1 MRVLD
6 LQSDASHNRSV
17 LTLAGDADSLFR
29 GDPRAGRRLR
39 QPRST
44 FEPSAES
51 IPAWARWTWFPSFPS
66 KAPPSPTAS
75 SLARRVGEAIAKA
88 HNIPVFLY
96 EDAASAPHR
105 KGLED
110 IRRGQFEGLA
120 AKLKDP
126 LWQPDFG
133 PSEPHPSFGA
143 VVVGARMPLIA
154 FNVNLNT
161 DDVEVAKKIAKGI
174 RHSTGGYRFVKAM
187 GLIVDINGKKVAQ
200 VSMNMTDFTKTPLFR
215 VMETIRNEAARYGV
229 AIAGSEIVGL
239 VPAQAPRR
247 FRGALPS
254 AHGVLVEARCWRRG
268 CGRSS
273 GSTKQLHSD
282 RYQPSRGRREGG
294 PYPASGSESLAFF
307 GAMRPRAFIFL

>member
-1 MRVLD
+1 MLIECVPNFSEGARPDIVEAIVAKVRAESPARILD

-17 LTLAGDADSLFR
+17 LTLAGDPDSLFKAVLALVGACATVIDLRSHR
-29 GDPRAGRRLR
+29 GEHPRMGAVDVV
-39 QPRST
+39 P
-44 FEPSAES
+44 F
-51 IPAWARWTWFPSFPS
+51 IPLEGATIKDCVA
-66 KAPPSPTAS
+66 
-75 SLARRVGEAIAKA
+75 LAHRVGEAIAKA
-88 HNIPVFLY
+88 HHVPVFLY

-229 AIAGSEIVGL
+229 AITGSEIVGL
-239 VPAQAPRR
+239 VPVQALLDSAEHYLQLTGFSNAQ
-247 FRGALPS
+247 
-254 AHGVLVEARCWRRG
+254 VLETRL
-268 CGRSS
+268 RS
-273 GSTKQLHSD
+273 
-282 RYQPSRGRREGG
+282 E
-294 PYPASGSESLAFF
+294 
-307 GAMRPRAFIFL
+307 

>member
-1 MRVLD
+1 MLIECVPNFSEGARPDIVEAIVAKVRAESPARVLD
-6 LQSDASHNRSV
+6 LQSDPSHNRSV
-17 LTLAGDADSLFR
+17 LTLAGDPDSLFKAVLALVGACLPVIDLRTHR
-29 GDPRAGRRLR
+29 GEHPRMGAVDV
-39 QPRST
+39 
-44 FEPSAES
+44 
-51 IPAWARWTWFPSFPS
+51 IPFIPLEGATIKDCVA
-66 KAPPSPTAS
+66 
-75 SLARRVGEAIAKA
+75 LARRVGEAIAKD
-88 HNIPVFLY
+88 HGVPVFLY

-187 GLIVDINGKKVAQ
+187 GLIVDINGRKVAQ

-229 AIAGSEIVGL
+229 AITGSEIVGL
-239 VPAQAPRR
+239 VPAQALIDSAEHYLQLTGFSNAQVLETRL
-247 FRGALPS
+247 RG
-254 AHGVLVEARCWRRG
+254 E
-268 CGRSS
+268 
-273 GSTKQLHSD
+273 
-282 RYQPSRGRREGG
+282 
-294 PYPASGSESLAFF
+294 
-307 GAMRPRAFIFL
+307 

>member
-1 MRVLD
+1 MLIECVPNFSEGARPDIVEAIVAKVRAESPARVLD

-17 LTLAGDADSLFR
+17 LTLAGDPDSLFKAVLALVGACATVIDLRSHR
-29 GDPRAGRRLR
+29 GEHPRMGAVDVV
-39 QPRST
+39 P
-44 FEPSAES
+44 F
-51 IPAWARWTWFPSFPS
+51 IPLEGATIKDCVA
-66 KAPPSPTAS
+66 
-75 SLARRVGEAIAKA
+75 LAHRVGEAIAKA
-88 HNIPVFLY
+88 HNVPVFLY
-96 EDAASAPHR
+96 EDAAAAPHR

-161 DDVEVAKKIAKGI
+161 DDVEVAKKVAKGI

-229 AIAGSEIVGL
+229 AISGSEIVGL
-239 VPAQAPRR
+239 VPTQALIDSAEHYLQLTGFSNAQ
-247 FRGALPS
+247 
-254 AHGVLVEARCWRRG
+254 VLETRL
-268 CGRSS
+268 RS
-273 GSTKQLHSD
+273 
-282 RYQPSRGRREGG
+282 E
-294 PYPASGSESLAFF
+294 
-307 GAMRPRAFIFL
+307 

>member
-1 MRVLD
+1 MLIECVPNFSEGARPDIVEAIVAKVRAESPARVLD

-17 LTLAGDADSLFR
+17 LTLAGDPDSLFR
-29 GDPRAGRRLR
+29 AALALVGACLTVIDLRTHRGEHPRMGAVDV
-39 QPRST
+39 
-44 FEPSAES
+44 
-51 IPAWARWTWFPSFPS
+51 IPFIPLEGATIKDCVA
-66 KAPPSPTAS
+66 
-75 SLARRVGEAIAKA
+75 LARRVGEAIAKA
-88 HNIPVFLY
+88 HQVPVFLY

-126 LWQPDFG
+126 QWQPDFG

-187 GLIVDINGKKVAQ
+187 GLIVDINGRKVAQ

-215 VMETIRNEAARYGV
+215 VTETIRNEAARYGV
-229 AIAGSEIVGL
+229 SITGSEIVGL
-239 VPAQAPRR
+239 VPAQALIDSAEHYLQLTGFSTAQVLETRL
-247 FRGALPS
+247 RG
-254 AHGVLVEARCWRRG
+254 E
-268 CGRSS
+268 
-273 GSTKQLHSD
+273 
-282 RYQPSRGRREGG
+282 
-294 PYPASGSESLAFF
+294 
-307 GAMRPRAFIFL
+307 

>member
-1 MRVLD
+1 MLIECVPNFSEGARPDIVEAIVAKVRAESPARVLD

-17 LTLAGDADSLFR
+17 LTLAGDPDSLFKAVLALVGACLTVIDLRTHR
-29 GDPRAGRRLR
+29 GEHPRMGAVDV
-39 QPRST
+39 
-44 FEPSAES
+44 
-51 IPAWARWTWFPSFPS
+51 IPFIPLEGATIKDCVA
-66 KAPPSPTAS
+66 
-75 SLARRVGEAIAKA
+75 LAHRVGEAIAKA
-88 HNIPVFLY
+88 HNVPVFLY

-126 LWQPDFG
+126 QWQPDFG

-187 GLIVDINGKKVAQ
+187 GLIVDIDGRKVAQ

-229 AIAGSEIVGL
+229 AITGSEIVGL
-239 VPAQAPRR
+239 VPAQA
-247 FRGALPS
+247 LIDS
-254 AHGVLVEARCWRRG
+254 AEHYLQLTGFSNAQVLETRL
-268 CGRSS
+268 RS
-273 GSTKQLHSD
+273 
-282 RYQPSRGRREGG
+282 E
-294 PYPASGSESLAFF
+294 
-307 GAMRPRAFIFL
+307 

>member
-1 MRVLD
+1 MMIECVPNFSEGARPEVVEAIVAKVRAEGGVRVLD

-17 LTLAGDADSLFR
+17 LTLAGDAEPLLR
-29 GDPRAGRRLR
+29 GVLALVAACVTTIDLRTHRGEHPRMGAVDVV
-39 QPRST
+39 P
-44 FEPSAES
+44 F
-51 IPAWARWTWFPSFPS
+51 IPLEGVTLADCV
-66 KAPPSPTAS
+66 
-75 SLARRVGEAIAKA
+75 SLARRTGEAIAKA

-96 EDAASAPHR
+96 EDAASSPHR

-133 PSEPHPSFGA
+133 PSDPHPSFGA

-154 FNVNLNT
+154 FNVNLAT

-215 VMETIRNEAARYGV
+215 VVETIRNEAARYGV

-239 VPAQAPRR
+239 VPSQALVDAAEHYLQLTG
-247 FRGALPS
+247 FS
-254 AHGVLVEARCWRRG
+254 SSQVLETRLR
-268 CGRSS
+268 
-273 GSTKQLHSD
+273 T
-282 RYQPSRGRREGG
+282 E
-294 PYPASGSESLAFF
+294 
-307 GAMRPRAFIFL
+307 

>member
-1 MRVLD
+1 MLIECVPNFSEGARPDIVEAIVAKVRAESPARILD

-17 LTLAGDADSLFR
+17 LTLAGDPDSLFKAVLALVGACLTVIDLRTHR
-29 GDPRAGRRLR
+29 GEHPRMGAVDV
-39 QPRST
+39 
-44 FEPSAES
+44 
-51 IPAWARWTWFPSFPS
+51 IPFIPLEGATIKDCVA
-66 KAPPSPTAS
+66 
-75 SLARRVGEAIAKA
+75 LAHRVGEAIAKA
-88 HNIPVFLY
+88 HHVPVFLY

-126 LWQPDFG
+126 QWQPDFG

-187 GLIVDINGKKVAQ
+187 GLVVDINGRKVAQ

-229 AIAGSEIVGL
+229 AISGSEIVGL
-239 VPAQAPRR
+239 VPTQALIDSAEHYLQLTGFSNAQ
-247 FRGALPS
+247 
-254 AHGVLVEARCWRRG
+254 VLETRL
-268 CGRSS
+268 RS
-273 GSTKQLHSD
+273 
-282 RYQPSRGRREGG
+282 E
-294 PYPASGSESLAFF
+294 
-307 GAMRPRAFIFL
+307 

>member
-1 MRVLD
+1 MLIECVPNISEGARPAMVEAIVARVRAESPARVLD

-17 LTLAGDADSLFR
+17 LTLAGDPDALAGAALALVRACLPVIDLKTHR
-29 GDPRAGRRLR
+29 GEHPRLGAVDV
-39 QPRST
+39 
-44 FEPSAES
+44 
-51 IPAWARWTWFPSFPS
+51 IPFIPLEGATIKDCVA
-66 KAPPSPTAS
+66 
-75 SLARRVGEAIAKA
+75 LARRVGEAIATA
-88 HNIPVFLY
+88 HSIPVFLY

-154 FNVNLNT
+154 FNVNLDT
-161 DDVEVAKKIAKGI
+161 DDVEIAKKIAKGI

-187 GLIVDINGKKVAQ
+187 GLIVDINGRKVAQ

-215 VMETIRNEAARYGV
+215 VTETIRSEAARFGV
-229 AIAGSEIVGL
+229 AITGSEIVGL
-239 VPAQAPRR
+239 VPAQA
-247 FRGALPS
+247 LIDS
-254 AHGVLVEARCWRRG
+254 AEHYLQLTGFSSSQVLETRL
-268 CGRSS
+268 RS
-273 GSTKQLHSD
+273 
-282 RYQPSRGRREGG
+282 E
-294 PYPASGSESLAFF
+294 
-307 GAMRPRAFIFL
+307 

>member
-1 MRVLD
+1 MMIECVPNFSEGARPEVIEAIVARVRAEAGVRVLD

-17 LTLAGDADSLFR
+17 LTLAGDEESLFR
-29 GDPRAGRRLR
+29 GIVTLVGACLPVIDLRIQRGEHPRLGAVDVV
-39 QPRST
+39 P
-44 FEPSAES
+44 F
-51 IPAWARWTWFPSFPS
+51 IPLEGATIKDCVA
-66 KAPPSPTAS
+66 
-75 SLARRVGEAIAKA
+75 LARRVGEAIAKA

-154 FNVNLNT
+154 FNVNLAT

-187 GLIVDINGKKVAQ
+187 GLIVDIQGKKVAQ
-200 VSMNMTDFTKTPLFR
+200 VSMNMTDFTKTPLHR
-215 VMETIRNEAARYGV
+215 VVETIRNEAARYGV
-229 AIAGSEIVGL
+229 GIAGSEIVGL
-239 VPAQAPRR
+239 VPAQALLDAAEHYLQLTG
-247 FRGALPS
+247 FS
-254 AHGVLVEARCWRRG
+254 SSQVLETKL
-268 CGRSS
+268 RS
-273 GSTKQLHSD
+273 
-282 RYQPSRGRREGG
+282 E
-294 PYPASGSESLAFF
+294 
-307 GAMRPRAFIFL
+307 

>member
-1 MRVLD
+1 MLIECVPNFSEGARPDIVEAIVAKVRAESPARVLD

-17 LTLAGDADSLFR
+17 LTLAGDPDSLFKAVLALVGACLTVIDLRTHR
-29 GDPRAGRRLR
+29 GEHPRMGAVDV
-39 QPRST
+39 
-44 FEPSAES
+44 
-51 IPAWARWTWFPSFPS
+51 IPFIPLEGATIKDCVA
-66 KAPPSPTAS
+66 
-75 SLARRVGEAIAKA
+75 LAHRVGEAIAKA
-88 HNIPVFLY
+88 HHVPVFLY

-126 LWQPDFG
+126 QWQPDFG

-187 GLIVDINGKKVAQ
+187 GLVVDINGRKVAQ

-229 AIAGSEIVGL
+229 AISGSEIVGL
-239 VPAQAPRR
+239 VPAQALIDSAEYYLQLTGFSNAQVLERR
-247 FRGALPS
+247 L
-254 AHGVLVEARCWRRG
+254 
-268 CGRSS
+268 RS
-273 GSTKQLHSD
+273 
-282 RYQPSRGRREGG
+282 E
-294 PYPASGSESLAFF
+294 
-307 GAMRPRAFIFL
+307 